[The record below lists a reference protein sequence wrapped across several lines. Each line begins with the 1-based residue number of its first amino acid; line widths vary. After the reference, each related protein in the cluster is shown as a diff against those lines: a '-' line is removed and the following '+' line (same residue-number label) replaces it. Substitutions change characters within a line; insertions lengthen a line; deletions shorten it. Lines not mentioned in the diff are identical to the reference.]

1 MTNQDRTGVE
11 FLNRDE
17 LSFLP
22 LSGRPTANSDSEEIL
37 KLMTENVRLQH
48 LVAELLI
55 ENQHLRQRHCGPRK
69 DGEGAGTVCAQAH
82 HPRDN

>member
-1 MTNQDRTGVE
+1 MTNQDRTGVD

-17 LSFLP
+17 LSFPP
-22 LSGRPTANSDSEEIL
+22 LSGRPTASGDSEEML

-55 ENQHLRQRHCGPRK
+55 ENQQLRQRHCGPRK
-69 DGEGAGTVCAQAH
+69 EAEGIGTVCAHTH
-82 HPRDN
+82 HPRGD